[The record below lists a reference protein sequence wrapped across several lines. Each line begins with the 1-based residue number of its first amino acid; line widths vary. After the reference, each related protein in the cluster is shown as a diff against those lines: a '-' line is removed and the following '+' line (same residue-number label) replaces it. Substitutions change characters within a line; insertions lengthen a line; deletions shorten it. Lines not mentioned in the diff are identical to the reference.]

1 MMKLEADLVRAC
13 GINTRNM
20 QPLDVYHMGGRIIQ
34 SRLLFSYLK
43 KYIPASGM
51 MPEDARLR
59 AIKDMNPADL
69 ERLRA
74 EINRA

>member
-1 MMKLEADLVRAC
+1 MKLEADLVRAC

-20 QPLDVYHMGGRIIQ
+20 QPLDVYYMGGRIIQ

-51 MPEDARLR
+51 MPADARLY
-59 AIKDMNPADL
+59 AIRDMSPEDL
-69 ERLRA
+69 AKLRS
-74 EINRA
+74 EIQR